1 MFSLQFVQETNFL
14 IEIVGNFCVMILLD
28 FDVLGSMNF
37 LYVFAVQVNNFSEI
51 AG

>member
-28 FDVLGSMNF
+28 FDVFCSMNF
-37 LYVFAVQVNNFSEI
+37 LYVFAVQGNNIFEI